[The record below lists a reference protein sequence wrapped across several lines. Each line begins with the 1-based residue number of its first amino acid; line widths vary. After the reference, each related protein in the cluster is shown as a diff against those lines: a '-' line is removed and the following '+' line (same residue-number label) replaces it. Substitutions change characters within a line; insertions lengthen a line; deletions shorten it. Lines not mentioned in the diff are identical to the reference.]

1 VRLSSGRSFRTWI
14 LVVACVRRIDIHSNT
29 RHLCRSK
36 EHETSFFFRGAA
48 RLKCPRFPGYARDL
62 SVRDARYK
70 LKKKKTNVLC
80 FALRPLDEAKE
91 FNSQNPNS
99 STSVYR
105 NIFFLAFFFG
115 FLASR
120 IHLLGRG
127 DEKKQNKER
136 RKRIC
141 RFIYDPERWIT
152 RLVDR

>member
-1 VRLSSGRSFRTWI
+1 MPDTNF
-14 LVVACVRRIDIHSNT
+14 
-29 RHLCRSK
+29 
-36 EHETSFFFRGAA
+36 
-48 RLKCPRFPGYARDL
+48 
-62 SVRDARYK
+62 
-70 LKKKKTNVLC
+70 KKKTNVLC

-105 NIFFLAFFFG
+105 NIFFLAFFFFG